1 MQNMYLNHYITILYV
16 FQWYEIIVIFFII
29 SVLTFFLFFIAGS
42 EISFW
47 SISSSTYLEAVN
59 SSDRRNK
66 LLANMLEKSE
76 RLKATLIIA
85 NIFLKI
91 TIAGILITYLHTA
104 YFINLFTLWGI
115 AIIII
120 IISFTIYL
128 FGDLI
133 PKLFAHSQPYRFSLR
148 VVYPVFFFF
157 IILKPVTYLY
167 TAILKLFAASYPNSK
182 SQISSGD
189 LSDVIEFASNK
200 LTAEE
205 ELLKGILKFGNINVS
220 EIIKPRVDVVA
231 LEYNQLISEVFRIVV
246 ESEYS
251 RIPVYSDNFDNIRG
265 ILYIKDLLPYINEK
279 DTFKWQSLIRPPY
292 FVPETKKVKELLTE
306 FQANKIHMAI
316 IVDEYGGTLG
326 IVTLEDILEEIVGE
340 ISDESDDDEKSY
352 SKINENTYLFDGKTL
367 LNDFH
372 KIIQSDP
379 DVFDQIKG
387 DADTLAGIILELKGD
402 IPVKNEQIN
411 YKQFMFKIEAVDSR
425 RIKQIRVTI
434 APEVK

>member
-1 MQNMYLNHYITILYV
+1 
-16 FQWYEIIVIFFII
+16 
-29 SVLTFFLFFIAGS
+29 
-42 EISFW
+42 
-47 SISSSTYLEAVN
+47 
-59 SSDRRNK
+59 
-66 LLANMLEKSE
+66 MLEKSY
-76 RLKATLIIA
+76 RLKATFIIA

-91 TIAGILITYLHTA
+91 TIAGILITYFHNVF
-104 YFINLFTLWGI
+104 FINLLTAWGI

-120 IISFTIYL
+120 ILFTLYL

-133 PKLFAHSQPYRFSLR
+133 PKIFAHSQPYRYSLR
-148 VVYPVFFFF
+148 VVYIVYFFYVV
-157 IILKPVTYLY
+157 LKPLTFLL
-167 TAILKLFAASYPNSK
+167 TGILKLFPENHPNSN
-182 SQISSGD
+182 SQISPDD

-200 LTAEE
+200 LSDEE
-205 ELLKGILKFGNINVS
+205 DLLKGIVKFGNINVS

-231 LEYNQLISEVFRIVV
+231 IEYNQLLSEVFIIVV

-251 RIPVYSDNFDNIRG
+251 RIPVYSGNFDNIRG
-265 ILYIKDLLPYINEK
+265 ILYIKDLLPYLNEK
-279 DTFKWQSLIRPPY
+279 DTFRWQSLIRPPY

-306 FQANKIHMAI
+306 FQTNKIHMAI

-352 SKINENTYLFDGKTL
+352 TKINDNTYLFDGKTL

-379 DVFDQIKG
+379 DIFDQIKG

-411 YKQFMFKIEAVDSR
+411 YKQFIFKIEAADTR

-434 APEVK
+434 VPEVMK